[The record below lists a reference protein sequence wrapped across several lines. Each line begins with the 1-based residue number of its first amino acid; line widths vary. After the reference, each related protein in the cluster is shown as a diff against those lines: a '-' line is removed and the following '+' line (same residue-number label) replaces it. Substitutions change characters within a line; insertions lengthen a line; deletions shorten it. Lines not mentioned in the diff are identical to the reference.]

1 MNKVAKLID
10 IDNNLKFAVGEAK
23 KIFFSGGVF
32 IYPTDTIYGFGCNP
46 FNYSAIKSLNNIK
59 RREKGK
65 PYILLV
71 DSIETL
77 LNYTDL
83 QNDRTITFLKMIW
96 PGPISIILNLSYKTR
111 KLLNYNSAA
120 FRIPDS
126 DFCLNFLKEIKAPL
140 VSTSVNI
147 SDGLP
152 LDDSVQINNVF
163 KKKVDAIFYDHQAG
177 NYEASTLVDFTSEE
191 PVVIRK
197 GKINFVELWQKFS

>member
-1 MNKVAKLID
+1 
-10 IDNNLKFAVGEAK
+10 
-23 KIFFSGGVF
+23 
-32 IYPTDTIYGFGCNP
+32 
-46 FNYSAIKSLNNIK
+46 
-59 RREKGK
+59 
-65 PYILLV
+65 
-71 DSIETL
+71 
-77 LNYTDL
+77 
-83 QNDRTITFLKMIW
+83 
-96 PGPISIILNLSYKTR
+96 
-111 KLLNYNSAA
+111 LNYNSAA